1 MKGVSQP
8 TVERGSP
15 GSSHQGKLLCQDRDR
30 VRGGGQARWSYY
42 SSSTLAP
49 SRLSSDEILYIILPS
64 SNPSPLHPAPPC
76 AHPCWPLGPS
86 PRNHL
91 PFLLPCGS
99 CCFFFPPVGIWPATA
114 TTRPLLSPLPFAPQR
129 SCSRS
134 SSLPPPSP
142 PLTGQERE
150 RRRRMHSFSPPS
162 SGDLRL

>member
-99 CCFFFPPVGIWPATA
+99 CCFFSPVGIWPATA

-142 PLTGQERE
+142 PLTGQVRE